1 MTGMSSRPS
10 ALPATAGDVF
20 ELIRSGE
27 AATRSEVGRATGLSR
42 TAVAARI
49 GGLLASGLVVEA
61 DEGKSSGGRPPAR
74 LRFNAGAG
82 VVLAGAIGRSRTQ
95 LAVCDLDGTVL
106 ASEDVDQ
113 EVGVGPDELMPRIV
127 EAFGPLLKGADSA
140 GGDVKA
146 VGLSIP
152 GTVDFE
158 QGASLDSPIMSG
170 WDGVRLA
177 PYFDGIVQAPVFV
190 DNDANVM
197 ALSERRGRLE
207 EFGDLILVKAS
218 TGLGAGIVS
227 RGVLLRGALGAAGEI
242 GHTKTAA
249 AQGLTCR
256 CGDTG
261 CVEAVAGGWAIVQR
275 LREQGREVGHV
286 RDLVALAIEGDS
298 EARQLIRESGRRVG
312 EVLAAAVNLFNP
324 EAIVVGGDM
333 VRAYDTF
340 VAGLRET
347 VYASATA
354 LATRELQIVPTTHGE
369 RSGVVGCAAMALEQV
384 LSARAVDRELAG
396 AR

>member
-1 MTGMSSRPS
+1 
-10 ALPATAGDVF
+10 
-20 ELIRSGE
+20 
-27 AATRSEVGRATGLSR
+27 
-42 TAVAARI
+42 
-49 GGLLASGLVVEA
+49 
-61 DEGKSSGGRPPAR
+61 
-74 LRFNAGAG
+74 
-82 VVLAGAIGRSRTQ
+82 
-95 LAVCDLDGTVL
+95 
-106 ASEDVDQ
+106 
-113 EVGVGPDELMPRIV
+113 
-127 EAFGPLLKGADSA
+127 
-140 GGDVKA
+140 GDVKA

-249 AQGLTCR
+249 AEGLTCR
-256 CGDTG
+256 CGDAG

>member
-1 MTGMSSRPS
+1 MTVMSSRPS
-10 ALPATAGDVF
+10 ALPATAGEVF

-27 AATRSEVGRATGLSR
+27 ATTRSEVGRATGLSR
-42 TAVAARI
+42 TAVAARLR
-49 GGLLASGLVVEA
+49 GLLASGLVVEA
-61 DEGKSSGGRPPAR
+61 DEGRSSGGRPPSR

-106 ASEDVDQ
+106 SSEDVDQ

-127 EAFGPLLKGADSA
+127 QAFGPLLKDADSA

-158 QGASLDSPIMSG
+158 RGASLDSPIMSG

-177 PYFDGIVQAPVFV
+177 PYFDGIVHAPLFV

-207 EFGDLILVKAS
+207 EYGDLILVKAS

-261 CVEAVAGGWAIVQR
+261 CVEAVAGGWAIVQM

-384 LSARAVDRELAG
+384 LGARAVDRELAG
-396 AR
+396 GR